1 MFQNIHTVYV
11 TPQIEVEKQKEG
23 CIPNIGIHRASISK
37 MYEIQNSCHWVENN
51 GGPPM
56 SRETAYCLAR
66 GPPPMC
72 RETAYWTPTS

>member
-1 MFQNIHTVYV
+1 MTPNHTALQAAY
-11 TPQIEVEKQKEG
+11 KFW

-37 MYEIQNSCHWVENN
+37 MYEIQNSCHWVKNN